1 MGTSIMDNQGIPNTS
16 LRQFTVL
23 SKLVIVFT
31 KRTCDINHLNITI
44 WISHISNVVVGIVH
58 CWAKQ
63 VNCRSINTNITSI
76 SILNMENL
84 SNKES
89 VWRCHETT
97 KFSVNTDVPKIIW
110 NKDFIKFS
118 MNTFTDSSNIVLL
131 VRWRVVYPNTT

>member
-1 MGTSIMDNQGIPNTS
+1 
-16 LRQFTVL
+16 
-23 SKLVIVFT
+23 
-31 KRTCDINHLNITI
+31 
-44 WISHISNVVVGIVH
+44 
-58 CWAKQ
+58 
-63 VNCRSINTNITSI
+63 
-76 SILNMENL
+76 MENL

-131 VRWRVVYPNTT
+131 VRWRVIYPNTT